1 MSGLKPTVQTTS
13 KAVIPVAMI
22 AVSFAAV
29 LIRLSDSHPF
39 TIAFYRMF
47 FATLVLL
54 PLVYLKRAEIK
65 KIKRKEWRN
74 LFSTG
79 IFLAVHFAAWVT
91 SLRYTSVVSSVVLVT
106 SHPLVV
112 TWISG
117 WYLGEKSGKKAYMAI
132 LLSLFGIT
140 IMAVSNY
147 RVERWS
153 LFGDFLA
160 VVGMLAFAGYIIR
173 GREMRRTMSTTTYS
187 FVVYGISSLV
197 LGVLSVLFGGGASYH
212 PPREYLLFLSLALIP
227 TIFGHTLYNWALK
240 YVRARVVS
248 TSLLAEPVGAT
259 LLAFLILQEIP
270 PALTVVGG
278 GITLLGVFICSR
290 SR

>member
-1 MSGLKPTVQTTS
+1 MSESKSSIKSVS
-13 KAVIPVAMI
+13 KAVIPAAMI

-47 FATLVLL
+47 FATLILL
-54 PLVYLKRAEIK
+54 PLVFLKRTELKEIQK
-65 KIKRKEWRN
+65 DEWKN
-74 LFSTG
+74 LTSTG
-79 IFLAVHFAAWVT
+79 IFLAVHFAAWIT

-117 WYLGEKSGKKAYMAI
+117 WYLGERSSKKAYMAI
-132 LLSLFGIT
+132 LLSLLGIT
-140 IMAVSNY
+140 IMAASNY

-160 VVGMLAFAGYIIR
+160 MIGMLAFAGYIIR

-187 FVVYGISSLV
+187 FVVYGISSLI
-197 LGVLSVLFGGGASYH
+197 LGVLSILFGGAASYH

-240 YVRARVVS
+240 YVRARLVS
-248 TSLLAEPVGAT
+248 TSLLAEPVGAS
-259 LLAFLILQEIP
+259 LLAFLILHEIP
-270 PALTVVGG
+270 PALTIVGG
-278 GITLLGVFICSR
+278 AITLLGVVICAKSR
-290 SR
+290 